1 MEVRIHVTQRIP
13 QRMKL
18 QVNTIPY
25 LLRKRL
31 EILQYNIK
39 FKYCILLMND
49 DINNLKNRLIIEEK
63 LLCKRIEKL
72 PSELIN
78 IIYTYIPNKVCMLLE
93 RNIYIKSHGLLRKYI
108 MKDQYENYIRAMI
121 RRDNDFVFSLL
132 IHENFEKWLFFKKYV
147 YKLTLFSN
155 YIYFLLEYSI
165 ENDAEKCKQII
176 NNYIIKSGLSKNQHK
191 KNTSKNIRWTN

>member
-1 MEVRIHVTQRIP
+1 
-13 QRMKL
+13 
-18 QVNTIPY
+18 
-25 LLRKRL
+25 
-31 EILQYNIK
+31 
-39 FKYCILLMND
+39 MND

-63 LLCKRIEKL
+63 ILCKRIEKL

-93 RNIYIKSHGLLRKYI
+93 RNIYIKIHGLLRKYI
-108 MKDQYENYIRAMI
+108 MKEQYENYIRAMI

-132 IHENFEKWLFFKKYV
+132 MHENFEKWLFFKKYV